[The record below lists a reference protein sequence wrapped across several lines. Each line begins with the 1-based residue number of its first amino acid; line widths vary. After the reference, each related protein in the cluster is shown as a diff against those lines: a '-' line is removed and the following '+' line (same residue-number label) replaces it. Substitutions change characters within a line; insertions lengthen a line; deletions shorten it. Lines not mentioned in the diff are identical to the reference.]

1 MNIAITDACIFIDIY
16 ELDLTNIFFS
26 LNMNVHTS
34 VDVFN
39 ELYLTQQYSLQ
50 LFIKEG
56 RLMLHSLDAND
67 RLIIQA
73 EGYPRSLSEND
84 KTVLHLAGKLG
95 AMVLSSDASVRK
107 YAKKKAVEYHGMLW
121 IFDKLVSADLI
132 TKNVAA
138 EKLQKLVS
146 TNIIY
151 QNNAELVKEMAK
163 RIDNW
168 KI

>member
-1 MNIAITDACIFIDIY
+1 
-16 ELDLTNIFFS
+16 
-26 LNMNVHTS
+26 
-34 VDVFN
+34 
-39 ELYLTQQYSLQ
+39 
-50 LFIKEG
+50 
-56 RLMLHSLDAND
+56 MLHSLDAND